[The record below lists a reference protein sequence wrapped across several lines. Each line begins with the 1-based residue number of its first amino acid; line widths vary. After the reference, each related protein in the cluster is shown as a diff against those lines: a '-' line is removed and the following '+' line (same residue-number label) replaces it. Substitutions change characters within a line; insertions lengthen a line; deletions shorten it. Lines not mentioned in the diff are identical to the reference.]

1 MVMRQMR
8 ENTKWIMLVTAVA
21 FGLLMVFEWGMDI
34 TGRSGGSLGEIGRVN
49 GTPVIYEAYM
59 NAYRGLY
66 DQVQSQQAEPINSQ
80 QNREIESA
88 AWDQMV
94 DQILIQQ
101 ELRRRRI
108 DVTEE
113 EIRQAARFQP
123 PPELRTS
130 PAFVTD
136 GAFDLAKYQE
146 YLAASADPLL
156 FQQLE
161 AYYRGVLPQ
170 GKLMRQLATGVYA
183 SDGELWSLWRDANE
197 SVTVRLVPFDPTV
210 RVPNDSIT
218 ITEREIERYWDDN
231 QDDFEIPA
239 RATVEVVVL
248 PKILSAADSAATHD
262 RMAALLEEIRGGAPF
277 DSVGSREATAAQP
290 ATFEDLGTFGRGN
303 MTPVFDTA
311 VFTAPIGRAAGPVE
325 TPFGY
330 HLVLVSARTA
340 DSATAKHILVPIT
353 RTEESEVQMLALADS
368 LENLSEERT
377 LEEAALIMGLNFETV
392 EVTEVFP
399 FVPSAGQ
406 VGEGADWAFQ
416 DAAPGDVSEL
426 FENDLA
432 FYVMELVSSRPG
444 GVLPLEE
451 AEPTVRQILSLRKKV
466 EQVMGEAEEIVERV
480 RTGATLSSAAADTG
494 LEVQVPAP
502 FTRQQF
508 VPGLGQQNAA
518 IGAAFGLK
526 EGQVSEP
533 VATRDNVFL
542 IEKIAHNRADS
553 TAWLAQRD
561 EQRRQLTAV
570 IQQQR
575 VQEWVEGLRATA
587 NIVDR
592 RDEVLQPVDPD
603 QPLQPNMFF

>member
-21 FGLLMVFEWGMDI
+21 FVLLMVFQWGMDI
-34 TGRSGGSLGEIGRVN
+34 TGRSGGSQGEIGRVN

-66 DQVQSQQAEPINSQ
+66 DQVQGQQAEPVNSQ
-80 QNREIESA
+80 QNREIEDA

-146 YLAASADPLL
+146 YLATSADPLL

-161 AYYRGVLPQ
+161 AYYRDVLPQ

-197 SVTVRLVPFDPTV
+197 SVTVRFVPFDPTV
-210 RVPNDSIT
+210 RVPNNSIT
-218 ITEREIERYWDDN
+218 ITEREIERHWDDN
-231 QDDFEIPA
+231 RDDFEMPA

-248 PKILSAADSAATHD
+248 PKVLSAADSVAAHD
-262 RMAALLEEIRGGAPF
+262 RVASLLEEIRGGAPF
-277 DSVGSREATAAQP
+277 DSVGSREATAVQP
-290 ATFEDLGTFGRGN
+290 ATFEDLGTFGRGD

-311 VFTAPIGRAAGPVE
+311 AFTTPIGRAAGPVQ

-330 HLVLVSARTA
+330 HLVLVSARAA

-368 LENLSEERT
+368 LEILSEERT

-432 FYVMELVSSRPG
+432 FYVMELVSSRPS

-451 AEPTVRQILSLRKKV
+451 AEPTVRQILLLTKKV
-466 EQVMGEAEEIVERV
+466 ERVMGEAEDVVERV
-480 RTGATLSSAAADTG
+480 RAGATLSSAAAETG
-494 LEVQVPAP
+494 LEVRAPAP

-518 IGAAFGLK
+518 IGAAFGLR

-533 VATRDNVFL
+533 VATRDNVFV
-542 IEKIAHNRADS
+542 IEKITHNRADS

-561 EQRRQLTAV
+561 EQRRQFTAA

-575 VQEWVEGLRATA
+575 VQEWIAGLRATA

-592 RDEVLQPVDPD
+592 RDEVLQPVDAD